1 MITIDTTNMCSHLQS
16 KLFEEDGIYHSL
28 WIAMQ
33 DDPEL
38 TAVVRSRQLH
48 IYRNGKKV
56 LVLAGKSAPKVIR
69 EDSICELL
77 QIERIK
83 WMEQRFNNALAAIK
97 DGSADSLKAIKEDV
111 AELSKYY
118 GSKLWKQD
126 FAADEAGILPPD
138 LKPKLGY
145 FPLTSNAEYCQ
156 KMVFGICSL
165 TIVMF
170 KRRNSDGK
178 YSTILSDSHQHRD
191 LPGLWH

>member
-1 MITIDTTNMCSHLQS
+1 MITIDTTNMCSHLQK

-33 DDPEL
+33 DDSEL

-69 EDSICELL
+69 EDSICDLL

-97 DGSADSLKAIKEDV
+97 DGAAVSLKAIKEDV

-118 GSKLWKQD
+118 
-126 FAADEAGILPPD
+126 
-138 LKPKLGY
+138 
-145 FPLTSNAEYCQ
+145 
-156 KMVFGICSL
+156 VGICSL
-165 TIVMF
+165 TIVKF
-170 KRRNSDGK
+170 KRKSNDSKRSA
-178 YSTILSDSHQHRD
+178 ILSDSHQHRD
-191 LPGLWH
+191 LLGLWH